1 MSFFSLIVCQFIKFL
16 IESIRNK
23 RIEWQRLFSGSGGMP
38 STHTSFSSSLT
49 MLIGFKLGF
58 DSVYFAIALVFTLIT
73 SYDALGVRYE
83 SGRHAEALN
92 YLLSKK
98 TKTFKEFKEKLGHE
112 PLEVLVG
119 FLLGTFIAF
128 IFNSL

>member
-1 MSFFSLIVCQFIKFL
+1 MSFFSLIICQLIKFL
-16 IESIRNK
+16 IESIKNR
-23 RIEWQRLFSGSGGMP
+23 RIELGRLFSGSGGMP
-38 STHTSFSSSLT
+38 STHTCFSSSLT

-58 DSVYFAIALVFTLIT
+58 DSIYFAIAIVFTFIT

-83 SGRHAEALN
+83 SGKHAEALN
-92 YLLSKK
+92 YLLSRKK
-98 TKTFKEFKEKLGHE
+98 KNFKEFKEKLGHE

-128 IFNSL
+128 IFNLL